1 MKCQHLHGKQCRS
14 HVCVCYDIENVK
26 EQHQGEAETQSLQ
39 RERRHPWIISDVDVC
54 VCVFSFA
61 MEYNTFLINWGWWIV
76 ISTFMDSIE
85 AHVSQSTSTLL
96 QWSFV
101 AEISLRSPQKLFNFI
116 INKYI
121 LGSKYP
127 KQKKKKKKWYCS
139 ACTAHGDPALTN
151 RCSADDT
158 LPARC
163 RWLCFT
169 TSSEATSQYQREA
182 DWWSIDKATR
192 HHLLLSVVG
201 LCLCVCVQ
209 QREC

>member
-1 MKCQHLHGKQCRS
+1 MQHWVRLSPNWCDNRCASITRTGQMPKKSPTYRRTGLQEHFYRRRARVCRS
-14 HVCVCYDIENVK
+14 
-26 EQHQGEAETQSLQ
+26 
-39 RERRHPWIISDVDVC
+39 DV
-54 VCVFSFA
+54 F
-61 MEYNTFLINWGWWIV
+61 W
-76 ISTFMDSIE
+76 
-85 AHVSQSTSTLL
+85 
-96 QWSFV
+96 
-101 AEISLRSPQKLFNFI
+101 AEISIRPPQEFLFLLSKKI
-116 INKYI
+116 L

-127 KQKKKKKKWYCS
+127 KKKKKKKKWYCS